1 MNLLYLANV
10 VVAEVGEDYYWH
22 WTHDQEI
29 GKALIAACATLI
41 AALIAIAGVVL
52 TVRKTT
58 QQIEFSKQGTPP
70 ELTRY
75 KEWLEVSKA
84 YKELVNSENVD
95 ALSKVSNEYKGIEA
109 SREVAFQRAVWE
121 RKVLAACP
129 ELNGQKRL
137 LDMPI
142 NFSTSNNKNNFPKK
156 LPNFR
161 SDRTFLVEAL
171 LVIPVSI
178 FFVFLS
184 IYLVW
189 LSIIHPAIYCISPES
204 ILYIDSKV
212 PWGRG
217 DAIFDI
223 WEAVR
228 VFVLSALLIGL
239 VNFLIN
245 VGDSLRIGVSGEK
258 FAEYGYLRIL
268 QEKIDAHNFKKI
280 LESTSEK
287 ANNSQRFYFGIID
300 ADYREIIYYPEQL
313 KGKYMLLLQ
322 PFMIALP
329 YWVLNFRCKKRG
341 YNYGEYR
348 FDIFGVDKEEASNNL
363 NAPIENKETY
373 NKTKESK
380 QMIRRKFSRSAGC
393 RKLKVVRL
401 NREESLQGKKG
412 SNARGGYK
420 AEISGINKEENPNK
434 LDISVDDKKTY
445 KKLIRRKF
453 SRPAGCRKSKVIRL
467 NREESL
473 QGKKVSLVRWI
484 ALWISEKWESLNRS

>member
-156 LPNFR
+156 LPT
-161 SDRTFLVEAL
+161 SDRIELSWWKHYLLFLYL
-171 LVIPVSI
+171 YFSYFCLYTLYGFQLFTLQFIGFLRNLFYISI
-178 FFVFLS
+178 QKS
-184 IYLVW
+184 
-189 LSIIHPAIYCISPES
+189 
-204 ILYIDSKV
+204 
-212 PWGRG
+212 RG
-217 DAIFDI
+217 
-223 WEAVR
+223 EEEM
-228 VFVLSALLIGL
+228 L
-239 VNFLIN
+239 FLI
-245 VGDSLRIGVSGEK
+245 
-258 FAEYGYLRIL
+258 YGKR
-268 QEKIDAHNFKKI
+268 
-280 LESTSEK
+280 LESLC
-287 ANNSQRFYFGIID
+287 FLHY
-300 ADYREIIYYPEQL
+300 
-313 KGKYMLLLQ
+313 
-322 PFMIALP
+322 
-329 YWVLNFRCKKRG
+329 
-341 YNYGEYR
+341 
-348 FDIFGVDKEEASNNL
+348 
-363 NAPIENKETY
+363 
-373 NKTKESK
+373 
-380 QMIRRKFSRSAGC
+380 
-393 RKLKVVRL
+393 
-401 NREESLQGKKG
+401 
-412 SNARGGYK
+412 
-420 AEISGINKEENPNK
+420 
-434 LDISVDDKKTY
+434 
-445 KKLIRRKF
+445 
-453 SRPAGCRKSKVIRL
+453 
-467 NREESL
+467 
-473 QGKKVSLVRWI
+473 
-484 ALWISEKWESLNRS
+484 

>member
-10 VVAEVGEDYYWH
+10 VVAEVGGDYYWH

-29 GKALIAACATLI
+29 GKALVAAGATVI
-41 AALIAIAGVVL
+41 AALIAITGVVL

-142 NFSTSNNKNNFPKK
+142 NFLTSNNKNNFPKK

-161 SDRTFLVEAL
+161 SDRSFLVEAL

-178 FFVFLS
+178 FFVLLS

-189 LSIIHPAIYCISPES
+189 FSIIHPAIYWISPEF
-204 ILYIDSKV
+204 ILYIDSKF

-228 VFVLSALLIGL
+228 VFVLSVLLIGL

-245 VGDSLRIGVSGEK
+245 VGDSLRIGISGEK

-268 QEKIDAHNFKKI
+268 QERVDAHDFKKI
-280 LESTSEK
+280 FESTSEK
-287 ANNSQRFYFGIID
+287 ANNAQRLYFGITD
-300 ADYREIIYYPEQL
+300 AGYRELIYCPKIL
-313 KGKYMLLLQ
+313 GNKYMLALQ
-322 PFMIALP
+322 PIFLALP
-329 YWVLNFRCKKRG
+329 YWVLNFWCEKRR
-341 YNYGEYR
+341 YNYGEYKPEV
-348 FDIFGVDKEEASNNL
+348 FGLQGV
-363 NAPIENKETY
+363 
-373 NKTKESK
+373 
-380 QMIRRKFSRSAGC
+380 KFSPDVC
-393 RKLKVVRL
+393 LMKRL
-401 NREESLQGKKG
+401 L
-412 SNARGGYK
+412 
-420 AEISGINKEENPNK
+420 NK
-434 LDISVDDKKTY
+434 L
-445 KKLIRRKF
+445 
-453 SRPAGCRKSKVIRL
+453 
-467 NREESL
+467 REIVEKIWRSL
-473 QGKKVSLVRWI
+473 G
-484 ALWISEKWESLNRS
+484 